1 MIYYKIKGNRF
12 YKIMNEQDTAKGNRS
27 QELCRRVVTTESFI
41 AEAKEIYGDRYDYS
55 KVDYKNRDNRVVVT
69 CPVHGDFQVYA
80 REHLDGKGCP
90 KCEKGEKFIAKL
102 KEKFGD
108 KFGLDEFVYE
118 SSTTPVTLIC
128 PTHGAFSKLPNQIL
142 NLQFGCPH
150 CGNDAKEV
158 IHNAAVA
165 KKQAAK
171 EEKQRVIDEM
181 NAQKL
186 QEWKDERAERE
197 RKREKAM
204 QSFLAGKKPR
214 DFYAPFQIYMQRVDE
229 HIDVIRYNAK
239 WIEPYYRDYKLSD
252 EDARNLPCYREGDEY
267 YRFVGEAPDDFI
279 RQSFEKDG
287 FHTGTIE
294 ECLSHRRCII
304 SFEDKDLIIQV
315 ESFEHEMERYDNS
328 DIQTNKASKKVEI
341 PSSFVS
347 IDFETL
353 YSQRVSACSIGMVK
367 YRDGKKVDQYYS
379 LIRPPFDYPGKSGQ
393 VLTWVHGIS
402 KDDVR
407 NEKTF
412 AELLPDIE
420 AFVDGLPLV
429 AHNASV
435 EKCCIRDVCAYY
447 EIDTKLDYENIF
459 DTLPLSREAEAK
471 LGLQVEGQGT
481 HSLDAVC
488 RRFNVPVLNH
498 HNAREDAEMCGN
510 LIVKFR
516 EILVEGKSV
525 ELKAN
530 NGNQTENVKEEKV
543 ENPSANQVE
552 QIQTI
557 AEQGSKGGCLGIVV
571 IGIVLSSF
579 IAFL

>member
-1 MIYYKIKGNRF
+1 
-12 YKIMNEQDTAKGNRS
+12 MNEQDTAKGNRS

-55 KVDYKNRDNRVVVT
+55 KVDYKNRDNRVIVT

-252 EDARNLPCYREGDEY
+252 EEARKLPCYREGDEY
-267 YRFVGEAPDDFI
+267 YKFVGEAPDDFI

-304 SFEDKDLIIQV
+304 SFEGNDLIIQV

-402 KDDVR
+402 EDDVR

-488 RRFNVPVLNH
+488 CRFDIPVLNH
-498 HNAREDAEMCGN
+498 HNALEDAEMCGN

-516 EILVEGKSV
+516 DILVEGKSV

-557 AEQGSKGGCLGIVV
+557 AEQGPKGGCLGIVV
-571 IGIVLSSF
+571 LGIVLTSL

>member
-1 MIYYKIKGNRF
+1 MTEQ
-12 YKIMNEQDTAKGNRS
+12 NEDQRNRS
-27 QELCRRVVTTESFI
+27 LELCRRTVTTESFK

-55 KVDYKNRDNRVVVT
+55 KVDYKNRDHRVTVV
-69 CPVHGDFQVYA
+69 CPIHGDFQVYA

-90 KCEKGEKFIAKL
+90 KCEKGEKFLVKL
-102 KEKFGD
+102 KEKYGD
-108 KFGLDEFVYE
+108 KFGLEQFVYE
-118 SSTTPVTLIC
+118 SSTSPVTLIC
-128 PTHGAFSKLPNQIL
+128 PTHGAFSRLPHQIL
-142 NLQFGCPH
+142 NSRFGCPE
-150 CGNDAKEV
+150 CGNEV
-158 IHNAAVA
+158 QRKQQEESHNAAVA
-165 KKQAAK
+165 KKEELRKAK
-171 EEKQRVIDEM
+171 EEQE
-181 NAQKL
+181 AQWLKGW
-186 QEWKDERAERE
+186 EEERAAQRN
-197 RKREKAM
+197 KREKAM
-204 QSFLAGKKPR
+204 KSFLAGKKAHG
-214 DFYAPFQIYMQRVDE
+214 FHCPFQIYQQNVDE
-229 HIDVIRYNAK
+229 HIDDIRYNAK
-239 WIEPYYRDYKLSD
+239 WREPYRAPFRLIDEEARKLTCYRD
-252 EDARNLPCYREGDEY
+252 GDEY
-267 YRFVGEAPDDFI
+267 YRYQGEAPDDFI
-279 RQSFEKDG
+279 RQSFERDG

-304 SFEDKDLIIQV
+304 SFDGNDLIIQV
-315 ESFEHEMERYDNS
+315 ESFEHEQERFGYNNLQ
-328 DIQTNKASKKVEI
+328 IKVGPTKRDI

-402 KDDVR
+402 EDDVR

-447 EIDTKLDYENIF
+447 EINTKLDYENIF

-488 RRFNVPVLNH
+488 RRFDVSVLNH
-498 HNAREDAEMCGN
+498 HNALEDAEMCGN
-510 LIVKFR
+510 IMLKFR
-516 EILVEGKSV
+516 EVLVEGKP
-525 ELKAN
+525 L
-530 NGNQTENVKEEKV
+530 ENTTNDDNYKEHAKGKKV
-543 ENPSANQVE
+543 ESPSVNQVE
-552 QIQTI
+552 HVQTVE
-557 AEQGSKGGCLGIVV
+557 EQNSKSGCMGIVL
-571 IGIVLSSF
+571 IGIVLMSLF
-579 IAFL
+579 TLL

>member
-1 MIYYKIKGNRF
+1 
-12 YKIMNEQDTAKGNRS
+12 MNEQDTAKNNRS
-27 QELCRRVVTTESFI
+27 LELCRRVVTTESFI

-118 SSTTPVTLIC
+118 SSTSPVTLIC
-128 PTHGAFSKLPNQIL
+128 PTHGAFSRLPQQIL
-142 NLQFGCPH
+142 KLQFGCPH
-150 CGNDAKEV
+150 CGNDVKEE

-171 EEKQRVIDEM
+171 EEKQRAIDEM

-252 EDARNLPCYREGDEY
+252 EDARKLSCYREGDEY
-267 YRFVGEAPDDFI
+267 YRFIGEAPDDFI

-304 SFEDKDLIIQV
+304 SFEGNDLIIQV
-315 ESFEHEMERYDNS
+315 ESFEHEMERYGNS
-328 DIQTNKASKKVEI
+328 AIQIKKASRKVEI

-402 KDDVR
+402 EDDVR

-412 AELLPDIE
+412 AELLPEIE
-420 AFVDGLPLV
+420 AFVDDLPLV

-435 EKCCIRDVCAYY
+435 EKCCIRDVCTYY
-447 EIDTKLDYENIF
+447 EIDTNLDYNNIL

-471 LGLQVEGQGT
+471 RGLQVEGQGT

-488 RRFNVPVLNH
+488 RRFDVPVLNH
-498 HNAREDAEMCGN
+498 HNALEDAEMCGN
-510 LIVKFR
+510 LMVKFR
-516 EILVEGKSV
+516 EILIDGKSV
-525 ELKAN
+525 ELKTQSESQ
-530 NGNQTENVKEEKV
+530 NGNTKEEKV
-543 ENPSANQVE
+543 ENPFAIHDE
-552 QIQTI
+552 QIQVVE
-557 AEQGSKGGCLGIVV
+557 EQSSKGGCLGVV
-571 IGIVLSSF
+571 LIGLLVLSI
-579 IAFL
+579 IAFV

>member
-1 MIYYKIKGNRF
+1 
-12 YKIMNEQDTAKGNRS
+12 MNEQDTAKGNRS
-27 QELCRRVVTTESFI
+27 QELCRRVVTTKSFI
-41 AEAKEIYGDRYDYS
+41 EEAKEIYGDRYDYS
-55 KVDYKNRDNRVVVT
+55 KVDYKNRDHRVIVT

-90 KCEKGEKFIAKL
+90 KCDKGEKFIAKL

-118 SSTTPVTLIC
+118 SSTSPVTLIC

-150 CGNDAKEV
+150 CGNDAKEE

-171 EEKQRVIDEM
+171 EEKQRAIDEM

-252 EDARNLPCYREGDEY
+252 EEARNLSCYREGDEY
-267 YRFVGEAPDDFI
+267 YRFIGEAPDDFI

-304 SFEDKDLIIQV
+304 SFEGKDLIIQV
-315 ESFEHEMERYDNS
+315 ERFEHEMERYGHN
-328 DIQTNKASKKVEI
+328 DIQINKAPLKVEI

-402 KDDVR
+402 EDDVR

-447 EIDTKLDYENIF
+447 EINTKLDYENIF
-459 DTLPLSREAEAK
+459 NTLPLSREAEAK

-488 RRFNVPVLNH
+488 RRFDVSVLNH
-498 HNAREDAEMCGN
+498 HNALEDAEMCGN
-510 LIVKFR
+510 IMLKFR
-516 EILVEGKSV
+516 EVLVEGKP
-525 ELKAN
+525 L
-530 NGNQTENVKEEKV
+530 ENTTNDDNYKEHAKGKKV
-543 ENPSANQVE
+543 ESPSVNQVE
-552 QIQTI
+552 HVQTVE
-557 AEQGSKGGCLGIVV
+557 EQNSKSGCMGIVL
-571 IGIVLSSF
+571 IGIVLMSLF
-579 IAFL
+579 TLL

>member
-1 MIYYKIKGNRF
+1 MTE
-12 YKIMNEQDTAKGNRS
+12 EQIERQGNRS
-27 QELCRRVVTTESFI
+27 LELCKRVVTTESFI

-55 KVDYKNRDNRVVVT
+55 KVDYKNRDHRVTVV
-69 CPVHGDFQVYA
+69 CPIHGDFLVYA

-90 KCEKGEKFIAKL
+90 KCEKGEKFLAKL

-108 KFGLDEFVYE
+108 KFGLEQFVYE
-118 SSTTPVTLIC
+118 SSTSPVTLIC
-128 PTHGAFSKLPNQIL
+128 PTHGAFSRKPQQIL
-142 NLQFGCPH
+142 NLQFGCPM
-150 CGNDAKEV
+150 CGSDAKDE

-165 KKQAAK
+165 RKEVAK
-171 EEKQRVIDEM
+171 AEKQREIDEM

-186 QEWKDERAERE
+186 QEWKDARAERE

-204 QSFLAGKKPR
+204 KAFLLGKKPR

-252 EDARNLPCYREGDEY
+252 EEAHKLSCYRDGDEY
-267 YRFVGEAPDDFI
+267 YRFQGEAPDDFI
-279 RQSFEKDG
+279 RQSFERDG

-294 ECLSHRRCII
+294 ECLSHRRCLI
-304 SFEDKDLIIQV
+304 SFEGNDLIIQV
-315 ESFEHEMERYDNS
+315 ESFEHEQERFGYSNM
-328 DIQTNKASKKVEI
+328 QVNAETKKTDI

-402 KDDVR
+402 EDDVR

-412 AELLPDIE
+412 AELLPEIE
-420 AFVDGLPLV
+420 NFVEGLPLV

-435 EKCCIRDVCAYY
+435 EKCCIRDVCSLY
-447 EIDTKLDYENIF
+447 EIDTKLDYNNIL

-471 LGLQVEGQGT
+471 VGLQVEGQGT

-488 RRFNVPVLNH
+488 SRFGVSVFNH
-498 HNAREDAEMCGN
+498 HNALEDAEMCGN
-510 LIVKFR
+510 LMVKFH
-516 EILVEGKSV
+516 EIIIDGKSV
-525 ELKAN
+525 EKTTPIQEKEIIVDEDKDKVLPLKGVDQAPA
-530 NGNQTENVKEEKV
+530 EETP
-543 ENPSANQVE
+543 N
-552 QIQTI
+552 
-557 AEQGSKGGCLGIVV
+557 SKSGCMGIIV
-571 IGIVLSSF
+571 IGIILSSL
-579 IAFL
+579 IAFI

>member
-1 MIYYKIKGNRF
+1 
-12 YKIMNEQDTAKGNRS
+12 MNEQDTAKGNRS

-41 AEAKEIYGDRYDYS
+41 AEAKEIYGDHYDYS
-55 KVDYKNRDNRVVVT
+55 KVDYKNRDNRVIVT

-171 EEKQRVIDEM
+171 EEKQRAIDEM

-204 QSFLAGKKPR
+204 LSFLAGKKPR

-252 EDARNLPCYREGDEY
+252 EEARKLPCYSEGDEY
-267 YRFVGEAPDDFI
+267 YKFVGEAPDDFI

-304 SFEDKDLIIQV
+304 SFEGKDLIIQV
-315 ESFEHEMERYDNS
+315 ESLEHEMERYGS
-328 DIQTNKASKKVEI
+328 IGIQINKAPQKVEI

-402 KDDVR
+402 EDDVR

-412 AELLPDIE
+412 TELLPEIE
-420 AFVDGLPLV
+420 AFVEGLPLV

-447 EIDTKLDYENIF
+447 EIDTKLDYNNIL

-488 RRFNVPVLNH
+488 RRFDVPVLNH
-498 HNAREDAEMCGN
+498 HNALEDAEMCGN
-510 LIVKFR
+510 LMVKFR
-516 EILVEGKSV
+516 EILVEEKSV
-525 ELKAN
+525 ELKAHSE
-530 NGNQTENVKEEKV
+530 NQTENAKEGKG
-543 ENPSANQVE
+543 ENPSAIHDK
-552 QIQTI
+552 QIQV
-557 AEQGSKGGCLGIVV
+557 AEEQSSKRGCLGVV
-571 IGIVLSSF
+571 LVGLLVLSI
-579 IAFL
+579 IAFV

>member
-1 MIYYKIKGNRF
+1 MADDQILK
-12 YKIMNEQDTAKGNRS
+12 QGNRS
-27 QELCRRVVTTESFI
+27 QELCRRVVTTKSFI

-55 KVDYKNRDNRVVVT
+55 KVDYKNRDHRVIVT

-80 REHLDGKGCP
+80 RDHLDGKGCP

-150 CGNDAKEV
+150 CGNDAKEE

-165 KKQAAK
+165 RKEKIKMQKQK
-171 EEKQRVIDEM
+171 EREEFDKQRLNSWLE
-181 NAQKL
+181 
-186 QEWKDERAERE
+186 ERKERE
-197 RKREKAM
+197 KIREHALKLF
-204 QSFLAGKKPR
+204 QSGKKPR
-214 DFYAPFQIYMQRVDE
+214 DFYSPYQIYQGRVDE
-229 HIDVIRYNAK
+229 HIEGIRYGGWK
-239 WIEPYYRDYKLSD
+239 TSYYASYKLS
-252 EDARNLPCYREGDEY
+252 EEEAMKLSCYREGDLFY
-267 YRFVGEAPDDFI
+267 KFPNEAPDIFF
-279 RQSFEKDG
+279 REAYEKDYAYYG
-287 FHTGTIE
+287 GSMEQH
-294 ECLSHRRCII
+294 LSHRSCII
-304 SFEDKDLIIQV
+304 VFEGNDLIIQE
-315 ESFEHEMERYDNS
+315 ESYEHEQQRFENQRP
-328 DIQTNKASKKVEI
+328 TKKSILKEL
-341 PSSFVS
+341 PTDFVS

-379 LIRPPFDYPGKSGQ
+379 LIRPPFDYPGKNGQ

-402 KDDVR
+402 EDDVR

-412 AELLPDIE
+412 VELLPEIE
-420 AFVDGLPLV
+420 AFVAGLPLV

-447 EIDTKLDYENIF
+447 EIDTKLDYNNIL

-498 HNAREDAEMCGN
+498 HNALEDAEMCGN
-510 LIVKFR
+510 IMLKFR
-516 EILVEGKSV
+516 EVLVEGKP
-525 ELKAN
+525 L
-530 NGNQTENVKEEKV
+530 ENTTNDDNYKEHAKGKKV
-543 ENPSANQVE
+543 ESPSVNQVE
-552 QIQTI
+552 HVQTVE
-557 AEQGSKGGCLGIVV
+557 EQNSKSGCMGIVL
-571 IGIVLSSF
+571 IGIVLMSLF
-579 IAFL
+579 TLL

>member
-1 MIYYKIKGNRF
+1 
-12 YKIMNEQDTAKGNRS
+12 MNEPDTAKGNRS
-27 QELCRRVVTTESFI
+27 KELCRRVVTTKSFI

-55 KVDYKNRDNRVVVT
+55 KVDYKNRDHRVIVT

-90 KCEKGEKFIAKL
+90 KCDKGEKFIAKL

-118 SSTTPVTLIC
+118 SSTSPVTLIC

-150 CGNDAKEV
+150 CGNDAKEE

-171 EEKQRVIDEM
+171 EEKQRAIDEM

-252 EDARNLPCYREGDEY
+252 EEARNLSCYREGDEY
-267 YRFVGEAPDDFI
+267 YRFIGEAPDDFI

-304 SFEDKDLIIQV
+304 SFEGKDLIIQV
-315 ESFEHEMERYDNS
+315 ESFEHEMERYGHN
-328 DIQTNKASKKVEI
+328 DIQINKAPQKVEI

-402 KDDVR
+402 EDDVR

-447 EIDTKLDYENIF
+447 EINTKLDYENIF

-488 RRFNVPVLNH
+488 CRFDIPVLNH
-498 HNAREDAEMCGN
+498 HNALEDAEMCGN
-510 LIVKFR
+510 LMVKFR

-530 NGNQTENVKEEKV
+530 NGNPNENVKEEKV

-571 IGIVLSSF
+571 LGIVLTSL

>member
-1 MIYYKIKGNRF
+1 MSENNKLDIT
-12 YKIMNEQDTAKGNRS
+12 QSNRS
-27 QELCRRVVTTESFI
+27 FELCKRVVTTESFI

-55 KVDYKNRDNRVVVT
+55 KVVYKNHDHRVIVT

-108 KFGLDEFVYE
+108 KFALDEFVYE

-128 PTHGAFSKLPNQIL
+128 PTHGAFSKLPHQIL

-150 CGNDAKEV
+150 CGNDAKED

-165 KKQAAK
+165 RKLAAK
-171 EEKQRVIDEM
+171 EEKQRAIDEM

-186 QEWKDERAERE
+186 QEWKNERAERE
-197 RKREKAM
+197 QKRKKAM

-214 DFYAPFQIYMQRVDE
+214 DFYAPFQIYMQRIDE

-252 EDARNLPCYREGDEY
+252 EEARKLPCYREGDEY

-304 SFEDKDLIIQV
+304 SFEGKDLIIQV
-315 ESFEHEMERYDNS
+315 ESFEHEMERYGNS
-328 DIQTNKASKKVEI
+328 DIQINKAPQKVEM

-353 YSQRVSACSIGMVK
+353 YSQRISACSIGMVK

-402 KDDVR
+402 ENDVK

-412 AELLPDIE
+412 AELLPEIE

-447 EIDTKLDYENIF
+447 EIDTKLNYENIL

-471 LGLQVEGQGT
+471 LGIQIEGQGT

-488 RRFNVPVLNH
+488 SRFDVPVLNH
-498 HNAREDAEMCGN
+498 HNALEDAEMCGN
-510 LIVKFR
+510 LLVKFR
-516 EILVEGKSV
+516 EILIEGKSV
-525 ELKAN
+525 EMKAD
-530 NGNQTENVKEEKV
+530 NGNQTENVKEEKI
-543 ENPSANQVE
+543 ENPSVNQSE
-552 QIQTI
+552 QIQTV
-557 AEQGSKGGCLGIVV
+557 AEQNTKGGCIGVILFLCVV
-571 IGIVLSSF
+571 SSI
-579 IAFL
+579 IALL

>member
-1 MIYYKIKGNRF
+1 MADIP
-12 YKIMNEQDTAKGNRS
+12 QTNRS

-55 KVDYKNRDNRVVVT
+55 KVDYKNRDHRVIVT

-118 SSTTPVTLIC
+118 SSTSPVTLIC

-150 CGNDAKEV
+150 CGNDAKEE

-171 EEKQRVIDEM
+171 EEKQRAIDEM

-252 EDARNLPCYREGDEY
+252 EEARNLSCYREGDEY
-267 YRFVGEAPDDFI
+267 YRFIGEAPDDFI

-304 SFEDKDLIIQV
+304 SFEGKDLIIQV
-315 ESFEHEMERYDNS
+315 ESFEHEMERYGHN
-328 DIQTNKASKKVEI
+328 DIQINKAPQKVEI

-402 KDDVR
+402 EDDVR

-412 AELLPDIE
+412 ADLLPEIE
-420 AFVDGLPLV
+420 KFVDGLPLV

-435 EKCCIRDVCAYY
+435 EKCCIRDICTYY
-447 EIDTKLDYENIF
+447 EIETKLDYNNIL
-459 DTLPLSREAEAK
+459 DTLPLSREAETK
-471 LGLQVEGQGT
+471 TGLQVEGQGT

-488 RRFNVPVLNH
+488 SRFDIPVLNH
-498 HNAREDAEMCGN
+498 HNALEDAEMCGN
-510 LIVKFR
+510 LMVKFR
-516 EILVEGKSV
+516 EILVDGKSI
-525 ELKAN
+525 EKTTLIR
-530 NGNQTENVKEEKV
+530 EKEEYKEESPAEEV
-543 ENPSANQVE
+543 SQATAEENSN
-552 QIQTI
+552 
-557 AEQGSKGGCLGIVV
+557 SKGGCLGIIV
-571 IGIVLSSF
+571 IGIVISSL
-579 IAFL
+579 IAFI

>member
-1 MIYYKIKGNRF
+1 
-12 YKIMNEQDTAKGNRS
+12 MNEQDTAKGNRS

-55 KVDYKNRDNRVVVT
+55 KVDYKNRDNRVIVT

-171 EEKQRVIDEM
+171 EEKQRAIDEM

-252 EDARNLPCYREGDEY
+252 EEAQKLPCYREGDEY
-267 YRFVGEAPDDFI
+267 YKFVGEAPDDFI

-304 SFEDKDLIIQV
+304 SFEGNDLIIQV

-328 DIQTNKASKKVEI
+328 DIQTNKASQKVEI

-402 KDDVR
+402 EDDVR

-488 RRFNVPVLNH
+488 CRFDIPVLNH
-498 HNAREDAEMCGN
+498 HNALEDAEMCGN
-510 LIVKFR
+510 LMVKFR

-530 NGNQTENVKEEKV
+530 NGNPNENVKEEKV

-571 IGIVLSSF
+571 LGIVLTSL

>member
-1 MIYYKIKGNRF
+1 
-12 YKIMNEQDTAKGNRS
+12 MNEQDTAKGNRS
-27 QELCRRVVTTESFI
+27 QELCRRVVTTKSFI

-55 KVDYKNRDNRVVVT
+55 KVDYKNRDHRVIVT

-90 KCEKGEKFIAKL
+90 KCDKGEKFIAKL

-118 SSTTPVTLIC
+118 SSTSPVTLIC

-150 CGNDAKEV
+150 CGNDAKEE

-171 EEKQRVIDEM
+171 EEKQRAIDEM

-214 DFYAPFQIYMQRVDE
+214 DFYAPFQIYMQQIDE

-304 SFEDKDLIIQV
+304 SFEGKDLIIQV
-315 ESFEHEMERYDNS
+315 ESLEHEMERYGS
-328 DIQTNKASKKVEI
+328 IGIQINKAPQKVEI

-402 KDDVR
+402 EDDVR

-412 AELLPDIE
+412 TELLPEIE
-420 AFVDGLPLV
+420 AFVEGLPLV

-447 EIDTKLDYENIF
+447 EIDTKLDYNNIL

-488 RRFNVPVLNH
+488 RRFDVPVLNH
-498 HNAREDAEMCGN
+498 HNALEDAEMCGN
-510 LIVKFR
+510 LMVKFR
-516 EILVEGKSV
+516 EILVEEKSV
-525 ELKAN
+525 ELKAHSE
-530 NGNQTENVKEEKV
+530 NQTENAKEGKG
-543 ENPSANQVE
+543 ENPSAIHDK
-552 QIQTI
+552 QIQV
-557 AEQGSKGGCLGIVV
+557 AEEQSSKRGCLGVV
-571 IGIVLSSF
+571 LVGLLVLSI
-579 IAFL
+579 IAFV